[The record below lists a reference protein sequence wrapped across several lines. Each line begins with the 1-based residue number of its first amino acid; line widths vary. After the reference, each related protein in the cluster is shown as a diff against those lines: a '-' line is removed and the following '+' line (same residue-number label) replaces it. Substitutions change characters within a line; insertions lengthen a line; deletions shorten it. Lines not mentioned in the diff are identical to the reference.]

1 MNIIDTHCDALLKLQ
16 VDKRNTYMFK
26 KRELDFANHDSIDT
40 NRARL
45 EQGGV
50 KVQFFAIFLSPAIP
64 DNEKWQHALEQVD
77 CFYDEILTQPDLV
90 HITDLKQ
97 IPELKDNEIGAVLTL
112 EGSDAFGNDLMKL
125 KTLFRLGV
133 LSLGLTWNNANLV
146 ADGVGEKRLAG
157 LTNFGFD
164 VIDLCNE
171 YNVLVDVSHLN
182 ENGFDDIISRAD
194 RVFASHSNSRAVMD
208 HLRNLTD
215 SQISQIIEKGGMIN
229 LVFNPP
235 FIKEGACEIEDLF
248 PHIDRIIELG
258 GTNYIGLGSDF
269 DGIFDYVKDLNHA
282 GEYKNF
288 VDKIEAQYGH
298 VLAEKITHQN
308 FIDNFCK

>member
-1 MNIIDTHCDALLKLQ
+1 MKIIDTHCDALLKLQ
-16 VDKRNTYMFK
+16 SDKRKTYMFK
-26 KRELDFANHDSIDT
+26 KRELNFANSSEIDT
-40 NRARL
+40 NAERLRA
-45 EQGGV
+45 GNV

-77 CFYDEILTQPDLV
+77 CFYDEILTQPNMV
-90 HITDLKQ
+90 HIKHLSEINDLK
-97 IPELKDNEIGAVLTL
+97 DDEIGAVLTL

-171 YNVLVDVSHLN
+171 YGVLVDVSHLN
-182 ENGFDDIISRAD
+182 ENGFNDIIDRAD

-215 SQISQIIEKGGMIN
+215 SQITQIIEKGGMIN

-235 FIKEGACEIEDLF
+235 FIKSGDCVIEDLF
-248 PHIDRIIELG
+248 PHIDRIIDLG
-258 GTNYIGLGSDF
+258 GTDHIGLGSDF
-269 DGIFDYVKDLNHA
+269 DGIFDYVKDLGHA
-282 GEYKNF
+282 GEYPNF
-288 VDKIEAQYGH
+288 VAKLEERYGH
-298 VLAEKITHQN
+298 VLAEKITHLNFQN
-308 FIDNFCK
+308 NFC

>member
-1 MNIIDTHCDALLKLQ
+1 MKIIDTHCDALLKLQ
-16 VDKRNTYMFK
+16 SDKRETYMFK
-26 KRELDFANHDSIDT
+26 KRNLNFSNSSEIDT
-40 NRARL
+40 NAERL
-45 EQGGV
+45 KAGNV

-77 CFYDEILTQPDLV
+77 CFYDEILTQPNMV
-90 HITDLKQ
+90 HIKHLSEINDLK
-97 IPELKDNEIGAVLTL
+97 DDEIGAVLTL

-171 YNVLVDVSHLN
+171 YGVLVDVSHLN
-182 ENGFDDIISRAD
+182 ENGFNDIIDRAD

-215 SQISQIIEKGGMIN
+215 SQITQIIEKGGMIN

-235 FIKEGACEIEDLF
+235 FIKSGDCVIEDLF
-248 PHIDRIIELG
+248 PHIDRIIDLG
-258 GTNYIGLGSDF
+258 GTDHIGLGSDF
-269 DGIFDYVKDLNHA
+269 DGIFDYVKDLGHA
-282 GEYKNF
+282 GEYPNF
-288 VDKIEAQYGH
+288 VAKLEERYGH
-298 VLAEKITHQN
+298 VLAEKITHLNFQN
-308 FIDNFCK
+308 NFC